1 MRPGARSDQMNVCL
15 IADNPET
22 TAHPVIGEVLRQ
34 LCSAHAVRLLDVA
47 GISGDQAVGREREH
61 PLADIYLLKSHT
73 PQALEVAHYLEQ
85 RGAMVINSFA
95 SSSACQDRA
104 LMAQRMSEAHLACP
118 RTSTHPSLGEL
129 LEQQQC
135 LSILS
140 FPLVIKSRYS
150 RRGDLVYRADGI
162 EQLRAL
168 ARRTDEPVIIQE
180 FVPAD
185 GWDIKVWVI
194 DQQIFAAR
202 RRSSLAA
209 EPSKQN
215 FPIPTEQLPSS
226 WRSISLKVGRV
237 FDLHLYGLDLIASH
251 RGAVVV
257 DVNSFPGFRGV
268 AGAASALLCL
278 IERLINTCQAISG
291 SWLVDR
297 WPH

>member
-1 MRPGARSDQMNVCL
+1 MNVCL

-22 TAHPVIGEVLRQ
+22 STHPVIGVVLQQ
-34 LCSAHAVRLLDVA
+34 LCSAHEVRLLDVSE
-47 GISGDQAVGREREH
+47 ISGDQAVGRERQH

-104 LMAQRMSEAHLACP
+104 LMAQRMSEAHLAFP
-118 RTSTHPSLGEL
+118 STSTHASLGEL
-129 LEQQQC
+129 LEQQQRS
-135 LSILS
+135 SILS

-162 EQLRAL
+162 EQLHAL
-168 ARRTDEPVIIQE
+168 ARRIDEPVIIQE

-185 GWDIKVWVI
+185 GWDIKLWVI
-194 DQQIFAAR
+194 GQQIFAAR
-202 RRSSLAA
+202 RRSSLAGEA
-209 EPSKQN
+209 SRQN
-215 FPIPTEQLPSS
+215 FPIPTEQLPGS

-237 FDLHLYGLDLIASH
+237 FDLHLYGLDLIASD
-251 RGAVVV
+251 RGPVVV

-278 IERLINTCQAISG
+278 IERLSNTRRVESACAGHPSG
-291 SWLVDR
+291 PR
-297 WPH
+297 

>member
-1 MRPGARSDQMNVCL
+1 
-15 IADNPET
+15 
-22 TAHPVIGEVLRQ
+22 
-34 LCSAHAVRLLDVA
+34 
-47 GISGDQAVGREREH
+47 
-61 PLADIYLLKSHT
+61 
-73 PQALEVAHYLEQ
+73 
-85 RGAMVINSFA
+85 
-95 SSSACQDRA
+95 
-104 LMAQRMSEAHLACP
+104 MAQRMSEAHLACP

-226 WRSISLKVGRV
+226 WRSISLKVGRA

-268 AGAASALLCL
+268 AGAASALLSL
-278 IERLINTCQAISG
+278 IERLISTCQVVS
-291 SWLVDR
+291 
-297 WPH
+297 

>member
-1 MRPGARSDQMNVCL
+1 MNVCL

-22 TAHPVIGEVLRQ
+22 STHPVIGVVLQELR
-34 LCSAHAVRLLDVA
+34 SAHEVRLLDVSE
-47 GISGDQAVGREREH
+47 ISGDQAVGRERQH

-104 LMAQRMSEAHLACP
+104 LMAQRMSEAHLAFP
-118 RTSTHPSLGEL
+118 STSTHASLGEL
-129 LEQQQC
+129 LEQQQRS
-135 LSILS
+135 SILS

-162 EQLRAL
+162 EQLHAL
-168 ARRTDEPVIIQE
+168 ARRIDEPVIIQE
-180 FVPAD
+180 FVPTD
-185 GWDIKVWVI
+185 GWDIKLWVI
-194 DQQIFAAR
+194 GQQIFAAR
-202 RRSSLAA
+202 RRSSLAGEA
-209 EPSKQN
+209 SRQD

-237 FDLHLYGLDLIASH
+237 FDLHLYGLDLIASD
-251 RGAVVV
+251 RGPVVV

-278 IERLINTCQAISG
+278 IERLSNTRQVKSACAGHPSG
-291 SWLVDR
+291 PR
-297 WPH
+297 

>member
-1 MRPGARSDQMNVCL
+1 MNVCL

-22 TAHPVIGEVLRQ
+22 STHPVIGVVLQQ
-34 LCSAHAVRLLDVA
+34 LCSAHEVRLLDVSE
-47 GISGDQAVGREREH
+47 ISGDQAVGRERQH

-104 LMAQRMSEAHLACP
+104 LMAQRMSEAHLAFP
-118 RTSTHPSLGEL
+118 STSTHASLGEL
-129 LEQQQC
+129 LEQQQRP
-135 LSILS
+135 SILS

-150 RRGDLVYRADGI
+150 RRGDLVYRADGV
-162 EQLRAL
+162 EQLHAL
-168 ARRTDEPVIIQE
+168 ARRIDEPVIIQE
-180 FVPAD
+180 FVPTD
-185 GWDIKVWVI
+185 GWDIKLWVI
-194 DQQIFAAR
+194 GQQIFAAR

-237 FDLHLYGLDLIASH
+237 FDLHLYGLDLIASD
-251 RGAVVV
+251 RGPVVV

-278 IERLINTCQAISG
+278 IERLSNTRRVESACAGHPSG
-291 SWLVDR
+291 PR
-297 WPH
+297 

>member
-1 MRPGARSDQMNVCL
+1 MNVCL

-22 TAHPVIGEVLRQ
+22 STHPVIGVVLQQ
-34 LCSAHAVRLLDVA
+34 LCSAHEVRLLDVSE
-47 GISGDQAVGREREH
+47 ISGDQAVGRERQH

-104 LMAQRMSEAHLACP
+104 LMAQRMSEAHLAFP
-118 RTSTHPSLGEL
+118 STSTHASLGEL
-129 LEQQQC
+129 LEQQQRS
-135 LSILS
+135 SILS

-162 EQLRAL
+162 EQLHAL
-168 ARRTDEPVIIQE
+168 ARRIDEPVIIQE

-185 GWDIKVWVI
+185 GWDIKLWVI
-194 DQQIFAAR
+194 GQQIFAAR
-202 RRSSLAA
+202 RRSSLAGEA
-209 EPSKQN
+209 SGQD
-215 FPIPTEQLPSS
+215 FPIPTEQLPGS

-237 FDLHLYGLDLIASH
+237 FDLHLYGLDLIASD
-251 RGAVVV
+251 RGPVVV

-278 IERLINTCQAISG
+278 IERLSNTRQVKSACAGHPSG
-291 SWLVDR
+291 PR
-297 WPH
+297 

>member
-1 MRPGARSDQMNVCL
+1 MNVCL

-22 TAHPVIGEVLRQ
+22 STHPVIGVVLQELR
-34 LCSAHAVRLLDVA
+34 SAHEVRLLDVSE
-47 GISGDQAVGREREH
+47 ISGDQAVGRERQH

-104 LMAQRMSEAHLACP
+104 LMAQRMSEAHLAFP
-118 RTSTHPSLGEL
+118 STSTHASLGEL
-129 LEQQQC
+129 LEQQQRP
-135 LSILS
+135 SILS

-162 EQLRAL
+162 EQLHAL
-168 ARRTDEPVIIQE
+168 ARRIDEPVIIQE

-185 GWDIKVWVI
+185 GWDIKLWVI
-194 DQQIFAAR
+194 GQQIFAAR
-202 RRSSLAA
+202 RRSSLAGEA
-209 EPSKQN
+209 SGQD
-215 FPIPTEQLPSS
+215 FPIPTEQLPGS

-237 FDLHLYGLDLIASH
+237 FDLHLYGLDLIASD
-251 RGAVVV
+251 RGPVVV

-278 IERLINTCQAISG
+278 IERLSNTRQVKSACAGHPSG
-291 SWLVDR
+291 PR
-297 WPH
+297 

>member
-1 MRPGARSDQMNVCL
+1 MNVCL

-22 TAHPVIGEVLRQ
+22 STHPVIGVVLQQ
-34 LCSAHAVRLLDVA
+34 LCSAHEVRLLDVSE
-47 GISGDQAVGREREH
+47 ISGDQAVGRERRH

-104 LMAQRMSEAHLACP
+104 LMAQRMSEAHLAFP
-118 RTSTHPSLGEL
+118 STSTHASLGEL
-129 LEQQQC
+129 LEQQQRP
-135 LSILS
+135 SILS

-162 EQLRAL
+162 EQLHAL
-168 ARRTDEPVIIQE
+168 ARRIDEPVIIQE
-180 FVPAD
+180 FVPTD
-185 GWDIKVWVI
+185 GWDIKLWVI
-194 DQQIFAAR
+194 GQQIFAAR
-202 RRSSLAA
+202 RRSSLAGEA
-209 EPSKQN
+209 SRQD

-237 FDLHLYGLDLIASH
+237 FDLHLYGLDLIASD
-251 RGAVVV
+251 RGPVVV

-268 AGAASALLCL
+268 GGAASALLCL
-278 IERLINTCQAISG
+278 IERLSNTRRVESACAGHPSG
-291 SWLVDR
+291 PR
-297 WPH
+297 

>member
-1 MRPGARSDQMNVCL
+1 MNVCL

-22 TAHPVIGEVLRQ
+22 STHPVIGVVLQQ
-34 LCSAHAVRLLDVA
+34 LCSAHEVRLLDVSE
-47 GISGDQAVGREREH
+47 ISGDQAVGRERQH

-104 LMAQRMSEAHLACP
+104 LMAQRMSEAHLAFP
-118 RTSTHPSLGEL
+118 STSTHASLGEL
-129 LEQQQC
+129 LEQQQQRP
-135 LSILS
+135 SILS

-162 EQLRAL
+162 EQLHAL
-168 ARRTDEPVIIQE
+168 ARRIDEPVIIQE
-180 FVPAD
+180 FVPTD
-185 GWDIKVWVI
+185 GWDIKLWVI
-194 DQQIFAAR
+194 GQQIFAAR
-202 RRSSLAA
+202 RRSSLAGEA
-209 EPSKQN
+209 SRQD

-237 FDLHLYGLDLIASH
+237 FDLHLYGLDLIASD
-251 RGAVVV
+251 RGPVVV

-268 AGAASALLCL
+268 GGAASALLCL
-278 IERLINTCQAISG
+278 IERLSNTRRVESACAGHPSG
-291 SWLVDR
+291 PR
-297 WPH
+297 

>member
-1 MRPGARSDQMNVCL
+1 MNVCL

-22 TAHPVIGEVLRQ
+22 TAHPVIGVVLQ
-34 LCSAHAVRLLDVA
+34 ELCSAHEVRLLDVSE
-47 GISGDQAVGREREH
+47 ISGDQAVGRETEH

-104 LMAQRMSEAHLACP
+104 LMAQRMSEAHLAFP
-118 RTSTHPSLGEL
+118 RTSTHASLGEL
-129 LEQQQC
+129 LEQQQRP
-135 LSILS
+135 SILS

-150 RRGDLVYRADGI
+150 RRGDHVYRADGI
-162 EQLRAL
+162 EQLHAL
-168 ARRTDEPVIIQE
+168 ARRIDEPVIIQE

-185 GWDIKVWVI
+185 GWDIKLWVI
-194 DQQIFAAR
+194 GQQIFAAR
-202 RRSSLAA
+202 RRSSLAGEA
-209 EPSKQN
+209 GGQD

-237 FDLHLYGLDLIASH
+237 FDLHLYGLDLIASD

-268 AGAASALLCL
+268 AGAASALLSL
-278 IERLINTCQAISG
+278 IERLISTCQVVS
-291 SWLVDR
+291 
-297 WPH
+297 

>member
-1 MRPGARSDQMNVCL
+1 MNVCL

-22 TAHPVIGEVLRQ
+22 STHPVIGVVLQELR
-34 LCSAHAVRLLDVA
+34 SAHEVRLLDVSE
-47 GISGDQAVGREREH
+47 ISGDQAVGRERQH

-104 LMAQRMSEAHLACP
+104 LMAQRMSEAHLAFP
-118 RTSTHPSLGEL
+118 STSTHASLGEL
-129 LEQQQC
+129 LEQQQRP
-135 LSILS
+135 SILS

-162 EQLRAL
+162 EQLHAL
-168 ARRTDEPVIIQE
+168 ARRIDEPVIIQE

-185 GWDIKVWVI
+185 GWDIKLWVI
-194 DQQIFAAR
+194 GQQSFAAR
-202 RRSSLAA
+202 RRSSLAGEA
-209 EPSKQN
+209 SGQD
-215 FPIPTEQLPSS
+215 FPIPTEQLPGS

-237 FDLHLYGLDLIASH
+237 FDLHLYGLDLIASD
-251 RGAVVV
+251 RGPVVV

-278 IERLINTCQAISG
+278 IERLSNTRQVKSACAGHPSG
-291 SWLVDR
+291 PR
-297 WPH
+297 

>member
-1 MRPGARSDQMNVCL
+1 MNVCL

-22 TAHPVIGEVLRQ
+22 TTHPVIGVVLQELR
-34 LCSAHAVRLLDVA
+34 SAHEVRLLDVSE
-47 GISGDQAVGREREH
+47 ISGDQAVGRERQH

-104 LMAQRMSEAHLACP
+104 LMAQRMSEAHLAFP
-118 RTSTHPSLGEL
+118 STSTHASLGEL
-129 LEQQQC
+129 LEQRQRP
-135 LSILS
+135 SILS

-162 EQLRAL
+162 EQLHAL
-168 ARRTDEPVIIQE
+168 ARRIDEPVIIQE

-185 GWDIKVWVI
+185 GWDIKLWVI
-194 DQQIFAAR
+194 GQQIFAAR
-202 RRSSLAA
+202 RRSSLAGEA
-209 EPSKQN
+209 SGQD
-215 FPIPTEQLPSS
+215 FPIPTEQLPGS

-237 FDLHLYGLDLIASH
+237 FDLHLYGLDLIASD
-251 RGAVVV
+251 RGPVVV

-278 IERLINTCQAISG
+278 IERLSNTRQVKSACAGHPSG
-291 SWLVDR
+291 PR
-297 WPH
+297 

>member
-1 MRPGARSDQMNVCL
+1 MNVCL

-22 TAHPVIGEVLRQ
+22 STHPVIGVVLQELR
-34 LCSAHAVRLLDVA
+34 SAHEVRLLDVSE
-47 GISGDQAVGREREH
+47 ISGDQAVGRERQH

-104 LMAQRMSEAHLACP
+104 LMAQRMSEAHLAFP
-118 RTSTHPSLGEL
+118 STSTHASLGEL
-129 LEQQQC
+129 LEQQQRP
-135 LSILS
+135 SILS

-162 EQLRAL
+162 EQLHAL
-168 ARRTDEPVIIQE
+168 ARRIDEPVIIQE

-185 GWDIKVWVI
+185 GWDIKLWVI
-194 DQQIFAAR
+194 GQQIFAAR
-202 RRSSLAA
+202 RRSSLAGEA
-209 EPSKQN
+209 SGQD
-215 FPIPTEQLPSS
+215 FPIPTEQLPGS

-237 FDLHLYGLDLIASH
+237 FDLHLYGLDLIASD
-251 RGAVVV
+251 RGPVVV

-278 IERLINTCQAISG
+278 IERLSNTRQVVSG
-291 SWLVDR
+291 
-297 WPH
+297 

>member
-1 MRPGARSDQMNVCL
+1 MNVCL

-22 TAHPVIGEVLRQ
+22 STHPVIGVVLQELR
-34 LCSAHAVRLLDVA
+34 SAHEVRLLDVSE
-47 GISGDQAVGREREH
+47 ISGDQAVGRERQH

-104 LMAQRMSEAHLACP
+104 LMAQRMSEAHLAFP
-118 RTSTHPSLGEL
+118 STSTHASLGEL
-129 LEQQQC
+129 LEQQQRS
-135 LSILS
+135 SILS

-162 EQLRAL
+162 EQLHAL
-168 ARRTDEPVIIQE
+168 ARRIDEPVIIQE

-185 GWDIKVWVI
+185 GWDIKLWVI
-194 DQQIFAAR
+194 GQQIFAAR
-202 RRSSLAA
+202 RRSSLAGEA
-209 EPSKQN
+209 SRQD
-215 FPIPTEQLPSS
+215 FPIPTEQLPGS

-237 FDLHLYGLDLIASH
+237 FDLHLYGLDLIASD
-251 RGAVVV
+251 RGPVVV

-278 IERLINTCQAISG
+278 IERLSNTRQVKSACAGHPSG
-291 SWLVDR
+291 PR
-297 WPH
+297 

>member
-1 MRPGARSDQMNVCL
+1 MNVCL

-22 TAHPVIGEVLRQ
+22 STHPVIGVVLQELR
-34 LCSAHAVRLLDVA
+34 SAHEVRLLDVSE
-47 GISGDQAVGREREH
+47 ISGDQAVGRERQH

-104 LMAQRMSEAHLACP
+104 LMAQRMSEAHLAFP
-118 RTSTHPSLGEL
+118 STSTHASLGEL
-129 LEQQQC
+129 LEQQQRP
-135 LSILS
+135 SILS

-162 EQLRAL
+162 EQLHAL
-168 ARRTDEPVIIQE
+168 ARRIDEPVIIQE

-185 GWDIKVWVI
+185 GWDIKLWVI
-194 DQQIFAAR
+194 GQQIFAAR
-202 RRSSLAA
+202 RRSSLAGEA
-209 EPSKQN
+209 SRQD

-237 FDLHLYGLDLIASH
+237 FDLHLYGLDLIASD
-251 RGAVVV
+251 RGPVVV

-278 IERLINTCQAISG
+278 IERLSNTRQVKSACAGHPSG
-291 SWLVDR
+291 PR
-297 WPH
+297 

>member
-1 MRPGARSDQMNVCL
+1 MNVCL

-22 TAHPVIGEVLRQ
+22 STHPVIGVVLQELR
-34 LCSAHAVRLLDVA
+34 SAHEVRLLDVSE
-47 GISGDQAVGREREH
+47 ISGDQAVGRERQH

-104 LMAQRMSEAHLACP
+104 LMAQRMSEAHLAFP
-118 RTSTHPSLGEL
+118 STSTHASLGEL
-129 LEQQQC
+129 LEQQQRS
-135 LSILS
+135 SILS

-162 EQLRAL
+162 EQLHAL
-168 ARRTDEPVIIQE
+168 ARRIDEPVIIQE

-185 GWDIKVWVI
+185 GWDIKLWVI
-194 DQQIFAAR
+194 GQQIFAAR
-202 RRSSLAA
+202 RRSSLAGEA
-209 EPSKQN
+209 SGQD
-215 FPIPTEQLPSS
+215 FPIPTEQLPGS

-237 FDLHLYGLDLIASH
+237 FDLHLYGLDLIASD
-251 RGAVVV
+251 RGPVVV

-278 IERLINTCQAISG
+278 IERLSNTRQVKSACAGHPSG
-291 SWLVDR
+291 PR
-297 WPH
+297 

>member
-1 MRPGARSDQMNVCL
+1 MNVCL

-22 TAHPVIGEVLRQ
+22 STHPVIGVVLQELR
-34 LCSAHAVRLLDVA
+34 SAHEVRLLDVSE
-47 GISGDQAVGREREH
+47 ISGDQAVGRERQH

-104 LMAQRMSEAHLACP
+104 LMAQRMSEAHLAFP
-118 RTSTHPSLGEL
+118 STSTHASLGEL
-129 LEQQQC
+129 LEQRQRP
-135 LSILS
+135 SILS

-162 EQLRAL
+162 EQLHAL
-168 ARRTDEPVIIQE
+168 ARRIDEPVIIQE

-185 GWDIKVWVI
+185 GWDIKLWVI
-194 DQQIFAAR
+194 GQQIFAAR
-202 RRSSLAA
+202 RRSSLAGEA
-209 EPSKQN
+209 SGQD
-215 FPIPTEQLPSS
+215 FPIPTEQLPGS

-237 FDLHLYGLDLIASH
+237 FDLHLYGLDLIASD
-251 RGAVVV
+251 RGPVVV

-278 IERLINTCQAISG
+278 IERLSNTRQVVSG
-291 SWLVDR
+291 
-297 WPH
+297 

>member
-1 MRPGARSDQMNVCL
+1 MNVCL

-22 TAHPVIGEVLRQ
+22 TAHPVIGVVLQ
-34 LCSAHAVRLLDVA
+34 ELCSAHEVRLLDVSE
-47 GISGDQAVGREREH
+47 ISGDQAVGRETEH

-104 LMAQRMSEAHLACP
+104 LMAQRMSAAHLAFP

-129 LEQQQC
+129 LEQQQR

-140 FPLVIKSRYS
+140 FPLVVKSRYS
-150 RRGDLVYRADGI
+150 RRGDLVYRADGV
-162 EQLRAL
+162 EQLHAL

-185 GWDIKVWVI
+185 GWDIKLWVI
-194 DQQIFAAR
+194 DRQIFAAR
-202 RRSSLAA
+202 RRSSLAGEA
-209 EPSKQN
+209 SRQN
-215 FPIPTEQLPSS
+215 FPIPTEQLPGS

-237 FDLHLYGLDLIASH
+237 FDLHLYGLDLIASD
-251 RGAVVV
+251 RGPVVV

-278 IERLINTCQAISG
+278 IERLSNTRRVESACAGHPSG
-291 SWLVDR
+291 PR
-297 WPH
+297 

>member
-1 MRPGARSDQMNVCL
+1 MNVCL

-22 TAHPVIGEVLRQ
+22 STHPVIGVVLQELR
-34 LCSAHAVRLLDVA
+34 SAHEVRLLDVSE
-47 GISGDQAVGREREH
+47 ISGDQAVGRERQH

-104 LMAQRMSEAHLACP
+104 LMAQRMSEAHLAFP
-118 RTSTHPSLGEL
+118 STSTHASLGEL
-129 LEQQQC
+129 LEQRQRP
-135 LSILS
+135 SILS

-150 RRGDLVYRADGI
+150 RRGDVVYRADGI
-162 EQLRAL
+162 EQLHAL
-168 ARRTDEPVIIQE
+168 ARRIDEPVIIQE

-185 GWDIKVWVI
+185 GWDIKLWVI
-194 DQQIFAAR
+194 GQQIFAAR
-202 RRSSLAA
+202 RRSSLAGEA
-209 EPSKQN
+209 SGQD
-215 FPIPTEQLPSS
+215 FPIPTEQLPGS

-237 FDLHLYGLDLIASH
+237 FDLHLYGLDLIASD
-251 RGAVVV
+251 RGPVVV

-278 IERLINTCQAISG
+278 IERLSNTRQVKSACAGHPSG
-291 SWLVDR
+291 PR
-297 WPH
+297 

>member
-1 MRPGARSDQMNVCL
+1 MNVCL

-22 TAHPVIGEVLRQ
+22 STHPVIGVVLQELR
-34 LCSAHAVRLLDVA
+34 SAHEVRLLDVSE
-47 GISGDQAVGREREH
+47 ISGDQAVGRERQH

-104 LMAQRMSEAHLACP
+104 LMAQRMSAAHLAFP

-129 LEQQQC
+129 LEQQQR

-140 FPLVIKSRYS
+140 FPLVVKSRYS
-150 RRGDLVYRADGI
+150 RRGDLVYRADGV
-162 EQLRAL
+162 EQLHAL
-168 ARRTDEPVIIQE
+168 AHRSDEPVIIQE
-180 FVPAD
+180 FVPTD

-202 RRSSLAA
+202 RRSSLAGEA
-209 EPSKQN
+209 SRQN
-215 FPIPTEQLPSS
+215 FPIPTEQLPGS

-237 FDLHLYGLDLIASH
+237 FDLHLYGLDLIASD
-251 RGAVVV
+251 RGPVVV

-278 IERLINTCQAISG
+278 IERLSNTRQVVSG
-291 SWLVDR
+291 
-297 WPH
+297 